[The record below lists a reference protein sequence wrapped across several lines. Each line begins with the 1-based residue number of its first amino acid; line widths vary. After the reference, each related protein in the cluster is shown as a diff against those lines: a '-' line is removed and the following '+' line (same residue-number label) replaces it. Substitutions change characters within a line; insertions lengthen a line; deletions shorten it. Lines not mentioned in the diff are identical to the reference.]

1 MTYSKANADAAVAF
15 DDGDTINSTTDDNDF
30 IDSCTAFS
38 PGHITGFFEKPGN
51 ISNKNLD
58 LLYYGSKGAG
68 FSLKKGVTT
77 TVELYKSQSKC
88 YQISLNDSLSNELEV
103 SKWIVQYY
111 LNKYNPLPSYFIN
124 IKHTID
130 IPIGYGLGTSGAA
143 ALSLS
148 YALNKVL
155 NIGLLKEQAAQIA
168 HIAEIHCKTGLG
180 TVIAEFYGGLEIR
193 TSFGAPGIGKVT
205 KIELNN
211 HKAIILCISP
221 ISTKQILKDY
231 LNDANTLGKNMIEQ
245 LLLSK
250 DINSF
255 LSMSYRFAD
264 FLGLTRG
271 ICEKPIQKLN
281 SHGFDCSVALFG
293 QTVFTLVQEKQALK
307 VKSILE
313 KFSGILIV
321 SDIDNKGAFIKNND

>member
-1 MTYSKANADAAVAF
+1 MTYSETGAN
-15 DDGDTINSTTDDNDF
+15 TNTNTTKDEDF
-30 IDSCTAFS
+30 ITRCTAFS
-38 PGHITGFFEKPGN
+38 PGHITGFFEKLN
-51 ISNKNLD
+51 NNNKNTD
-58 LLYYGSKGAG
+58 LLFLGSKGAG
-68 FSLKKGVTT
+68 FSFKKGVTT
-77 TVELYKSQSKC
+77 TIELYKSKNKG
-88 YQISLNDSLSNELEV
+88 YQTFLNDSFSNELEV
-103 SKWIVQYY
+103 SKWVVQYY
-111 LNKYNPLPSYFIN
+111 LDNFNLPSYFIN
-124 IKHTID
+124 IKHSID

-155 NIGLLKEQAAQIA
+155 DIGLLKEQAAQIA

-211 HKAIILCISP
+211 HKAVILCINP
-221 ISTKQILKDY
+221 ISTKQILNNY
-231 LNDANTLGKNMIEQ
+231 SYNANALGKNMIEQ

-255 LSMSYRFAD
+255 LSMAHKFAD
-264 FLGLTRG
+264 FLGLTKG
-271 ICEKPIQKLN
+271 LCEKPIQKLN
-281 SHGFDCSVALFG
+281 SHGIDCSIAMFG
-293 QTVFTLVQEKQALK
+293 QTIFTLVEEREVSK

-313 KFSGILIV
+313 KFPGTLIV
-321 SDIDNKGAFIKNND
+321 SDIDNKGAFIKNYD